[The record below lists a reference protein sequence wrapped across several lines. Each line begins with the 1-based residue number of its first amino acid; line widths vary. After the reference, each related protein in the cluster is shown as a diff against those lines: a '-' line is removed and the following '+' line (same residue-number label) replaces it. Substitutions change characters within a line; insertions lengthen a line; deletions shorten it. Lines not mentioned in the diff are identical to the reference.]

1 MVGSTVRS
9 LMAEPRPA
17 KPPQRGWRDW
27 ALVAALLTS
36 AVVEVALREE
46 VTWGPGRVAFVVLL
60 AICLLLRRE
69 HPLGVVAVMFAAVGT
84 LGAASLLGVDT
95 AHHELDSYAWVMVLP
110 YALLRW
116 GSGAECA
123 IGLAILLVSG
133 ALGVAADAP
142 PPEEAVAGLVF
153 LLLFPAALA
162 GSTRYRSTAR
172 RREIDQ
178 VKLRER
184 AQIARELHDSVAHHV
199 SAIAIQAQAGRA
211 VAATSPDRAV
221 EALRVIEEAASRTLA
236 EMRVMVGVLREGDT
250 AAFAPQPGVT
260 DIPALANGGGDWP
273 RIEVVLTGDL
283 ASLRPTV
290 DAALYRLAQESVTNA
305 VRHARNATRVEVHVE
320 GEADWI
326 RLTVRDDGDARPAD
340 RDDRMGYGLIGMAE
354 RATLLGGTLQAGPDD
369 DKGWSVH
376 ATLPRAGAVA

>member
-9 LMAEPRPA
+9 LLAEPRPA

-36 AVVEVALREE
+36 AVVEVALREG

-60 AICLLLRRE
+60 AICVLLRRE
-69 HPLGVVAVMFAAVGT
+69 HPLGVVAVMFAAAGT

-95 AHHELDSYAWVMVLP
+95 AHHELDSFAWVVVLP

-116 GSGAECA
+116 GSGSEIA
-123 IGLAILLVSG
+123 IGLMVVLAAG
-133 ALGVAADAP
+133 TLGTAVAYEGP
-142 PPEEAVAGLVF
+142 GEAVAGLVF
-153 LLLFPAALA
+153 LFFPAALGA
-162 GSTRYRSTAR
+162 STRYRGTAR

-184 AQIARELHDSVAHHV
+184 EQIARELHDSVAHHV

-236 EMRVMVGVLREGDT
+236 EMRAMVGVLREGDT

-283 ASLRPTV
+283 AGLRPTV
-290 DAALYRLAQESVTNA
+290 DAAVYRLAQESVTNA
-305 VRHARNATRVEVHVE
+305 VRHARHATRVEVHVE
-320 GEADWI
+320 GDADWI

-354 RATLLGGTLQAGPDD
+354 RATLLGGTLQAGPDQI
-369 DKGWSVH
+369 KGWSVH
-376 ATLPRAGAVA
+376 ATLPRTGADA

>member
-95 AHHELDSYAWVMVLP
+95 AHHELDSYAWVIVLP

-116 GSGAECA
+116 GSGLECA
-123 IGLAILLVSG
+123 IGVAILLASG

-153 LLLFPAALA
+153 LLFPAPLA
-162 GSTRYRSTAR
+162 GSIRYRSTAR

-184 AQIARELHDSVAHHV
+184 EQIARELHDSVAHHV

-221 EALRVIEEAASRTLA
+221 EALRVIEETASRTLA
-236 EMRVMVGVLREGDT
+236 EMRAMVGILREGDT

-290 DAALYRLAQESVTNA
+290 DAAVYRLAQESVTNA
-305 VRHARNATRVEVHVE
+305 VRHARHATRVEVHVE
-320 GEADWI
+320 GDADWI

-354 RATLLGGTLQAGPDD
+354 RATLLGGTLQAGPDQIR
-369 DKGWSVH
+369 GWSVH
-376 ATLPRAGAVA
+376 VTLPRTGAVA